1 MLISMQREQCEQAWL
16 NYLNVISTFPK
27 PTFISQ
33 VMQMC
38 VQVIMI
44 LYDLPSACSVQIISN

>member
-1 MLISMQREQCEQAWL
+1 MLISKQREQAWL

-33 VMQMC
+33 VMQMY

-44 LYDLPSACSVQIISN
+44 WSAFAFSVQIISN